1 MIVFLVPT
9 NLFTTCDMI
18 NTNAGGGGRGGGT
31 NISVEFQASMRP
43 RFTRGLLTFN
53 FLLNTLRYHYLFRP
67 KTIVFSSFEQFLL
80 SIHQWLFSKHCVTL
94 PLQGH

>member
-1 MIVFLVPT
+1 MVVFLVPT

-18 NTNAGGGGRGGGT
+18 NTNAGEGEGEGAL
-31 NISVEFQASMRP
+31 SVEFQASLRP
-43 RFTRGLLTFN
+43 RFTRGFLTFN

-67 KTIVFSSFEQFLL
+67 KIIVFSSFEQFLL